1 MNETINLPKLIS
13 LLAARTGCD
22 QATVRRFLHQLFG
35 QIEESLAAGE
45 KVVVRGVGEFVPY
58 DDNVAP
64 VKFLADPE
72 LAAIA
77 NEPFAAFEA
86 VELNDGVTEAVL
98 EQAEA
103 EVAAE
108 EDTNTPVAIVE
119 SVAEPVAAPEP
130 EAEPESEPEAEPEVA
145 PEPEPEA
152 APEPE
157 PEPEAEVEPEPE
169 SEPEAEVEPEPE
181 PESEEEPEFEPEPEP
196 EPEVEPEQMPAY
208 VEDADSYHY
217 SYEYEDASRSHKL
230 WLVLGALIGLI
241 IGVVGGYFA
250 GKHFGQY
257 HSEADVALIDTVT
270 IDIGEF
276 EPIVPI
282 DTIAETVTSS
292 NDVAQS
298 VAEAAQPVATEQPTV
313 SAVAQP
319 VAASTPATEPE
330 YDTVTKSRFLT
341 TMARDHYGKK
351 SYWVFI
357 FQANSQLKDPNKIS
371 PGTKVVIP
379 AKSSFAGSTEAE
391 TDAKAQEILN
401 ELSQKYKL

>member
-45 KVVVRGVGEFVPY
+45 KVVVKGVGEFVPY
-58 DDNVAP
+58 DDNAAP

-103 EVAAE
+103 EAATE
-108 EDTNTPVAIVE
+108 EETHAPVAIEE
-119 SVAEPVAAPEP
+119 SVAEPVAALEPEPEAEPEAEPEPEPEAEP
-130 EAEPESEPEAEPEVA
+130 EAEPESEPEPEVEPEPELEAEPES
-145 PEPEPEA
+145 EPEPEA
-152 APEPE
+152 EPEPEVEPEPE
-157 PEPEAEVEPEPE
+157 PEPEAE
-169 SEPEAEVEPEPE
+169 
-181 PESEEEPEFEPEPEP
+181 
-196 EPEVEPEQMPAY
+196 PEVEPEQIPVHM
-208 VEDADSYHY
+208 ENDDSYHY
-217 SYEYEDASRSHKL
+217 GYEGEESSRSHKL

-282 DTIAETVTSS
+282 DTIAETATSPS
-292 NDVAQS
+292 EVAQP
-298 VAEAAQPVATEQPTV
+298 VTEAAQPAEAAQPTV
-313 SAVAQP
+313 SAEAQTMP
-319 VAASTPATEPE
+319 ASTPSAEPE

-357 FQANSQLKDPNKIS
+357 FQANPQLKDPNKIS
-371 PGTKVVIP
+371 PGTKVLIP

-391 TDAKAQEILN
+391 TDAKAQKILN

>member
-45 KVVVRGVGEFVPY
+45 KVVVKGVGEFVPY
-58 DDNVAP
+58 DDNAAP

-103 EVAAE
+103 EAATE
-108 EDTNTPVAIVE
+108 EETHAPVAIEE
-119 SVAEPVAAPEP
+119 SVAEPVAAPE
-130 EAEPESEPEAEPEVA
+130 V
-145 PEPEPEA
+145 
-152 APEPE
+152 
-157 PEPEAEVEPEPE
+157 
-169 SEPEAEVEPEPE
+169 EVEPEPE
-181 PESEEEPEFEPEPEP
+181 PESEPEVEPEPEP
-196 EPEVEPEQMPAY
+196 EPAPEPEPEAEPEPEPEQIPVHM
-208 VEDADSYHY
+208 ENDDSYHY
-217 SYEYEDASRSHKL
+217 GYEDEDTSRSHKL

-282 DTIAETVTSS
+282 DTIAETAASS
-292 NDVAQS
+292 NEVAQP
-298 VAEAAQPVATEQPTV
+298 VAEAAQPVEKAQPTE
-313 SAVAQP
+313 SAEAQT
-319 VAASTPATEPE
+319 VQASTTSAEPE
-330 YDTVTKSRFLT
+330 YDTVTKSRYLT

-357 FQANSQLKDPNKIS
+357 FQANPQLKDPNKIS

-391 TDAKAQEILN
+391 TDAKAQKILN